1 MGKAGVDEPVSQY
14 DVIVI
19 GSGIGGLTA
28 ASLLA
33 KAGKSVLVLEA
44 HDRPGGYA
52 HGFKRKKYQFDS
64 GVHLISGCGS
74 QGYSGGQVIYKTLQA
89 LDILDEIEF
98 IDINPFSHAHYPELN
113 IALPQSLNHFVNVL
127 AEQFPAERDGLQQLT
142 ELCLQLTEE
151 ITIADEL
158 MREVDLESAQ
168 QLMPALFKYRKST
181 LAEVS
186 SQFIKDPKL
195 LAVFATNWPYLG
207 LPPSKVSFIYWSTM
221 LIGYMVDG
229 SYYCKG
235 GFQQLANTLVK
246 GLQKY
251 AGEIRYKSPVEKII
265 IRNEQVVGVEL
276 NNQQITTQ
284 QVISNA
290 DLRQTIYEM
299 VGEQFFPPRYLQRVK
314 KMQHSLSIFAVYI
327 ATDIDL
333 TALNIGHEIFCYT
346 DFDHE
351 KNYAR
356 TQQGDISWISIT
368 VPTLVEP
375 DLAPAGQH
383 LLMLTTLLPYELV
396 ESWKQH
402 KSDCMQSMIKIAAE
416 TIPDLE
422 NHILF
427 KEGGSPATMQRY
439 TQNHQGA
446 AYGWNVTPAQVGPAR
461 VQNKSPINGLYFAG
475 HWTSPGGGVYGVSV
489 SGVQAAQKVLNVRK
503 QSDFWSLLKSQ
514 EREGVLG

>member
-1 MGKAGVDEPVSQY
+1 MGKTEVEKAVSQY
-14 DVIVI
+14 DVVVI

-89 LDILDEIEF
+89 LDMLDDIEF

-113 IALPQSLNHFVNVL
+113 IALPQSLSHFVNVL
-127 AEQFPAERDGLQQLT
+127 AKQFPAERDGLQQLT

-158 MREVDLESAQ
+158 MMEVDLDRAQ

-186 SQFIKDPKL
+186 SQFINDPKL

-207 LPPSKVSFIYWSTM
+207 LPPSEVSFIYWSTM

-251 AGEIRYKSPVEKII
+251 GGEIRYKSPVEKIV
-265 IRNEQVVGVEL
+265 IRNERVTGVEL

-290 DLRQTIYEM
+290 DLRQTVYDM
-299 VGEQFFPPRYLQRVK
+299 VGEEYFPPRYLQRVK
-314 KMQHSLSIFAVYI
+314 KMQHSLSIFVVYI

-333 TALNIGHEIFCYT
+333 TALNIGHEMFCYA

-351 KNYAR
+351 KNFAR

-368 VPTLVEP
+368 APTLVAPE
-375 DLAPAGQH
+375 LAPKGQH
-383 LLMLTTLLPYELV
+383 ILMLTTLLPYEFV
-396 ESWKQH
+396 ESWKQV
-402 KSDCMQSMIKIAAE
+402 KSDCMKNMIKIAAE

-422 NHILF
+422 KHILF

-461 VQNKSPINGLYFAG
+461 LQNKSPINGLYFAG

-489 SGVQAAQKVLNVRK
+489 SGVQAAQKVLNIRK
-503 QSDFWSLLKSQ
+503 QSEFWGLLKPQQQ
-514 EREGVLG
+514 EAMI